1 MERKQKGYALIT
13 GASRGIG
20 KAFADELGRQGYNL
34 ALVSLAGEDLPE
46 LAMELAGKHHVE
58 VRTLEINLADS
69 DAVDEVM
76 DWVEKQGLNVSMLVN
91 NAGLGSVGPF
101 HETDMHKHRAM
112 LNLNMLTPYYL
123 MRRLMPML
131 QRQPQAY
138 VINISSQA
146 SFFPVPFKGIYSAS
160 KAFLTYI
167 LLSSEWELRGSNV
180 HVCVVC
186 PSGVKTSP
194 VIRERIE
201 TAGPLARIVALE
213 PEEVVAITLKKAF
226 KKKRFIVPGALNR
239 LSYYL
244 TQLTPDFIRMA
255 FIAKKMKKNPFDAP
269 EATPEKELRMENCE
283 AIDEVKPEG
292 FA

>member
-1 MERKQKGYALIT
+1 MERSEKGYALIT

-20 KAFADELGRQGYNL
+20 MAFADELGRLGYHL
-34 ALVSLAGEDLPE
+34 ALVALGGEGLPDLAVK
-46 LAMELAGKHHVE
+46 LASKHHVE
-58 VRTLEINLADS
+58 VRALEINLADA
-69 DAVDEVM
+69 DAVDIVM
-76 DWVEKQGLNVSMLVN
+76 EWVDQEKMNITMLIN

-101 HETDMHKHRAM
+101 HETDMRKHRAM

-123 MRRLMPML
+123 MRRLLPIL
-131 QRQPQAY
+131 QKQKQAY

-146 SFFPVPFKGIYSAS
+146 SFFPVPFKGTYSAS

-167 LLSSEWELRGSNV
+167 SLSTEWELRGSNV

-194 VIRERIE
+194 AIRERIE
-201 TAGPLARIVALE
+201 TAGPLAKIVALE

-226 KKKRFIVPGALNR
+226 KKKRFIVPGNLNR

-244 TQLTPDFIRMA
+244 TQLTPDFVRMS

-269 EATPEKELRMENCE
+269 EGS
-283 AIDEVKPEG
+283 VKVISDK
-292 FA
+292 

>member
-1 MERKQKGYALIT
+1 MERSEKGYALIT

-20 KAFADELGRQGYNL
+20 KAFAEELARRGYAL

-46 LAMELAGKHHVE
+46 LAIELAGKHHVE
-58 VRTLEINLADS
+58 VRTLETNLSAA

-76 DWVEKQGLNVSMLVN
+76 DWVERESINVTMLIN

-101 HETDMHKHRAM
+101 HETDMRKHQAM

-131 QRQPQAY
+131 QQQPQAY

-146 SFFPVPFKGIYSAS
+146 SFFPVPFKGTYSAS

-167 LLSSEWELRGSNV
+167 SLSSEWELRGSNV

-186 PSGVKTSP
+186 PSGVKTSQA
-194 VIRERIE
+194 IRERIE
-201 TAGPLARIVALE
+201 TAGPLAKIVALE

-226 KKKRFIVPGALNR
+226 KKKRFIVPGTLNR

-269 EATPEKELRMENCE
+269 EPQPKREVVSEK
-283 AIDEVKPEG
+283 
-292 FA
+292 